1 MQIDALF
8 VGNKYHFTHYKSD
21 LQEWNVRW
29 FFKIGKMT
37 ASQFKW
43 DSTLVQEIL

>member
-29 FFKIGKMT
+29 FKIGKMT